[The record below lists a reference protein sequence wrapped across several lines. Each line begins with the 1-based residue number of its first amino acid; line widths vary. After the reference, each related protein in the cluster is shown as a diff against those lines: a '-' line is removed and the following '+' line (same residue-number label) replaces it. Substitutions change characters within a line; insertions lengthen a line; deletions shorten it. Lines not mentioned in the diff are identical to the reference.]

1 MYSILYDSFDFE
13 YLINEDSLIFKTDN
27 VNTFYGSTVD
37 EKFVMFRVKRKYAD
51 MYVLL
56 IREMT
61 VRVNEET
68 LLNRIQRFIDTV
80 LKDYNFTDRKLA
92 KVRFFKKQLY
102 GRVQNIDN
110 LYSVFA
116 NLDISFNWIDYIS
129 GVRMF
134 DLPEQPEEFC
144 TNMTYCMLARQPDGR
159 FKKLLG
165 TTITEDNFMWFF
177 IIRKNSTMLYLV
189 QSPYYKQFLSSGA
202 NK

>member
-27 VNTFYGSTVD
+27 VNTFYGSTVN

-165 TTITEDNFMWFF
+165 TTITEDNFM
-177 IIRKNSTMLYLV
+177 
-189 QSPYYKQFLSSGA
+189 
-202 NK
+202 